1 MKEHF
6 ELIIDITGVLDELD
20 KSRINAETAVNLIR
34 AIINEDVEIKFSDT
48 QGEVI
53 KHANFKVIPGG
64 KEDY

>member
-20 KSRINAETAVNLIR
+20 KSLINAETAVNLIR

-53 KHANFKVIPGG
+53 KLANFKVIPGG
-64 KEDY
+64 KED